1 MNLLW
6 SWSLLLLW
14 LIPILLVLYIWMLK
28 RKRKHALHYS
38 TLVLIRQALPQQSRY
53 KRHLPFALFVLALTS
68 LVFALGRPVAH
79 TTVPDGHATV
89 ILAIDVS
96 RSMLQADIP
105 PNRLNAAMDAALSFI
120 RSRASNTQIGIVAFS
135 GFAQLIQVPTT
146 DQKELE
152 AKVKSLTTGRRTSI
166 GAGILE
172 SLDAIAE
179 VNQEVW
185 GIGSEVEGGIGSI
198 PRTDG
203 SYVPDIIVLLTDGV
217 HSTGPMPL
225 EAAQEAAERG
235 VRIYTIGFGTE
246 EGSFL
251 HYGGGGGF
259 RRGIDEATLIEIA
272 AITGGEYYSA
282 TSSGELQKVFESL
295 PSYLSLRQETTEISV
310 YFATIGAFLA
320 ALALL
325 LSLLWNPLP

>member
-1 MNLLW
+1 MNMLW
-6 SWSLLLLW
+6 SWSLLLLG
-14 LIPILLVLYIWMLK
+14 LIPVLVGVYIWMLK
-28 RKRKHALHYS
+28 RKRRNALRYS
-38 TLVLIRQALPQQSRY
+38 SLTLIRQALPHQSRS
-53 KRHLPFALFVLALTS
+53 KRHLPFALFLLALAS
-68 LVFALGRPVAH
+68 LVFAFGRPVAH
-79 TTVPDGHATV
+79 ITVPVGHATV

-120 RSRASNTQIGIVAFS
+120 QKRTANTQIGIVAFS
-135 GFAQLIQVPTT
+135 GFAQLIQLPTT
-146 DQKELE
+146 DREELD

-166 GAGILE
+166 GDGILE

-185 GIGSEVEGGIGSI
+185 GIGTEMEPNAGLT
-198 PRTDG
+198 PRSDD

-225 EAAQEAAERG
+225 DAAQEAAERG

-246 EGSFL
+246 EGSFQ
-251 HYGGGGGF
+251 HFGGFGGF

-282 TSSGELQKVFESL
+282 TSAGELQNVFESL
-295 PSYLSLRQETTEISV
+295 PTYLNVRQETTEISV
-310 YFATIGAFLA
+310 YFATVGALLA
-320 ALALL
+320 AMALI
-325 LSLLWNPLP
+325 LSMFWNPLP

>member
-6 SWSLLLLW
+6 SWSLLLLG
-14 LIPILLVLYIWMLK
+14 LIPILLVLYTWMLK
-28 RKRKHALHYS
+28 RRRKNALRYS
-38 TLVLIRQALPQQSRY
+38 SLALVRQALPYQSRY
-53 KRHLPFALFVLALTS
+53 KRHLPFAIFLLALTS
-68 LVFALGRPVAH
+68 LVFALGRPVAY
-79 TTVPDGHATV
+79 TLVPEGHATV
-89 ILAIDVS
+89 ILSIDVS

-120 RSRASNTQIGIVAFS
+120 QRRTANTQIGLVAFS
-135 GFAQLIQVPTT
+135 GYAQLIQLPTT
-146 DQKELE
+146 DQEELE

-166 GAGILE
+166 GAGIIE

-185 GIGSEVEGGIGSI
+185 ASGTEPEGGVEGTPGV
-198 PRTDG
+198 DE
-203 SYVPDIIVLLTDGV
+203 YVPDIIVLLTDGV

-225 EAAQEAAERG
+225 DAAQQAADRG

-282 TSSGELQKVFESL
+282 TSAGELHKVFESL
-295 PSYLSLRQETTEISV
+295 PTYLNVRQEITEISV
-310 YFATIGAFLA
+310 LFASLGGLLA
-320 ALALL
+320 AAALL
-325 LSLLWNPLP
+325 LSMLWNPLP

>member
-6 SWSLLLLW
+6 SWSLLLLG
-14 LIPILLVLYIWMLK
+14 LIPLLVGFYLWMLK
-28 RKRKHALHYS
+28 RRRKHALRYS
-38 TLVLIRQALPQQSRY
+38 SLILIRQALPGQSRY
-53 KRHLPFALFVLALTS
+53 KRHLPFAIFLLAVAS
-68 LVFALGRPVAH
+68 LIFALGRPVAQ
-79 TTVPDGHATV
+79 TTVPVGHATV

-120 RSRASNTQIGIVAFS
+120 QKRTANTQIGVVAFS
-135 GFAQLIQVPTT
+135 GFAQLIQLPTT

-166 GAGILE
+166 GDGILE
-172 SLDAIAE
+172 SLNAIAE

-185 GIGSEVEGGIGSI
+185 GIGAEMEPGPDPT
-198 PRTDG
+198 PRPDH

-225 EAAQEAAERG
+225 DAALEAAERG

-246 EGSFL
+246 EGSFQ
-251 HYGGGGGF
+251 HFGGFGGF

-282 TSSGELQKVFESL
+282 TSAGELQNVFARL
-295 PSYLSLRQETTEISV
+295 PTYLNVRQETTEVSV
-310 YFATIGAFLA
+310 YFATVGALLA
-320 ALALL
+320 AVALL
-325 LSLLWNPLP
+325 LSMLWNPLP

>member
-6 SWSLLLLW
+6 SWSLLLLG
-14 LIPILLVLYIWMLK
+14 LIPVLLGFYLWSIK
-28 RKRKHALHYS
+28 RKRHHPLRYS
-38 TLVLIRQALPQQSRY
+38 TLALVRQALPYQSRY
-53 KRHLPFALFVLALTS
+53 KRHLPFALFLMALAS
-68 LVFALGRPVAH
+68 LIIALGRPVAH
-79 TTVPDGHATV
+79 TTVPVGQATV

-120 RSRASNTQIGIVAFS
+120 QKRTSNTQIGIVAFS
-135 GFAQLIQVPTT
+135 GYAQLIQVPTT
-146 DQKELE
+146 DQEELE

-172 SLDAIAE
+172 SLEAISE
-179 VNQEVW
+179 VNQEVF
-185 GIGSEVEGGIGSI
+185 GSGNETDGGAQNSTRVEG
-198 PRTDG
+198 T
-203 SYVPDIIVLLTDGV
+203 YVPDIIVLLTDGV

-225 EAAQEAAERG
+225 DAAQQAAERG

-251 HYGGGGGF
+251 HYGGMGGF

-282 TSSGELQKVFESL
+282 TSAGELQKVFGSL
-295 PSYLSLRQETTEISV
+295 PTYLHVRQETTEISV
-310 YFATIGAFLA
+310 IFASVGALLA
-320 ALALL
+320 SVALL
-325 LSLLWNPLP
+325 LSMLWNPLP

>member
-6 SWSLLLLW
+6 PWSLLMLG
-14 LIPILLVLYIWMLK
+14 LIPILLVVYNWMLK
-28 RKRKHALHYS
+28 RRRRNAIRYS
-38 TLVLIRQALPQQSRY
+38 TLALVRQALPRQSRY
-53 KRHLPFALFVLALTS
+53 KRHLPFAFFLLALTS

-79 TTVPDGHATV
+79 TTVPVGHATV
-89 ILAIDVS
+89 ILSIDVS

-120 RSRASNTQIGIVAFS
+120 HSRTANTQIGIVAFS
-135 GFAQLIQVPTT
+135 GFAQLIQLPTT
-146 DQKELE
+146 DQNELE

-172 SLDAIAE
+172 SLEAISE

-185 GIGSEVEGGIGSI
+185 GIGSEMEGGTEFT
-198 PRTDG
+198 PRAEG
-203 SYVPDIIVLLTDGV
+203 SYVPDIVVLLTDGV

-225 EAAQEAAERG
+225 DAAQQAADRG

-282 TSSGELQKVFESL
+282 TSASELQKVFESL
-295 PSYLSLRQETTEISV
+295 PTYLNVREETTEISV
-310 YFATIGAFLA
+310 FFATVGAVLA
-320 ALALL
+320 AIALL
-325 LSLLWNPLP
+325 LSMLWNPLP